1 MGCGVTNG
9 WWPWVIGGNATAC
22 LVVLTAN
29 GFVNAKESFSFEIP
43 CLQACLDFV
52 TKCYWRELAKAWQ
65 RIMLW
70 SAKGTITT
78 ITAGLKIVDTIQ
90 KVFVTIRHQLI
101 VAHFDIMIKFT
112 SYALSFLNEF
122 KMERKQHPS
131 KKNYVK
137 IAKATGV
144 RSTCFDRAPYE
155 SNLQDMDTDK
165 SYLAWI
171 QFIFQDCDG
180 LRRSIY

>member
-1 MGCGVTNG
+1 MGHRRKCDSVFGC
-9 WWPWVIGGNATAC
+9 AM
-22 LVVLTAN
+22 AN

-43 CLQACLDFV
+43 CLQSCLDFV

-112 SYALSFLNEF
+112 SYALISLNEF
-122 KMERKQHPS
+122 KMGKITTSKQKDCV
-131 KKNYVK
+131 KK
-137 IAKATGV
+137 AKATGV
-144 RSTCFDRAPYE
+144 RSTCFNRAPYE